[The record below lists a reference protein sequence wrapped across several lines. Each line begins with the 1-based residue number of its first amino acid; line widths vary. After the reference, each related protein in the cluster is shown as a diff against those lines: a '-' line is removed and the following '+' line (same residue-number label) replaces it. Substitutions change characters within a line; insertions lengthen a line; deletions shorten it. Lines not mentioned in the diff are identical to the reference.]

1 MKIIMLIEKNE
12 QGNKEMVCMPL
23 LFHSPGFFFP
33 YSHFTFFLFYVSLTF
48 SRMYKCNCSSVLMC
62 ESRCNGVMIS
72 HAEIMDIQFVN

>member
-33 YSHFTFFLFYVSLTF
+33 VLSFYLFSLLCVIGIF
-48 SRMYKCNCSSVLMC
+48 KNVKMQL
-62 ESRCNGVMIS
+62 
-72 HAEIMDIQFVN
+72 

>member
-33 YSHFTFFLFYVSLTF
+33 YSHFTFFLFYVSLAF
-48 SRMYKCNCSSVLMC
+48 SRM
-62 ESRCNGVMIS
+62 
-72 HAEIMDIQFVN
+72 